1 MLKRE
6 KKAGDNTSQ
15 FATANK
21 GVEGTASGAPAT
33 RKVVED
39 ELYITTRE
47 ILRGDTERFEEIVE
61 RFRMYVYQIAWKMT
75 TNYDDAMDI
84 TQEVFMRVY
93 RALSSWKGR
102 SKFSTWLHRIAL
114 NTTIDYLRRNRR
126 HVREFVRLAEEEDS
140 EDLGRKLQEGVT
152 HETPSRV
159 LELKE
164 LRCAIYSAVVKLP
177 SRQRKC
183 FVLRHYYVLPIKEIA
198 EILGCSEGTV
208 KRHLYRA
215 LQRLRTLLK
224 S

>member
-1 MLKRE
+1 MMKRE
-6 KKAGDNTSQ
+6 KKAGDNTSL
-15 FATANK
+15 FAAANK
-21 GVEGTASGAPAT
+21 GVESSASGAPAT
-33 RKVVED
+33 HKVVED
-39 ELYITTRE
+39 DLYITTRE
-47 ILRGDTERFEEIVE
+47 ILRGDKERFEEIVE

-84 TQEVFMRVY
+84 TQEVFLRVY

-102 SKFSTWLHRIAL
+102 SKFSTWLHRIAV
-114 NTTIDYLRRNRR
+114 NTTIDYLRRNSRYAKT
-126 HVREFVRLAEEEDS
+126 FVEGQEREDS
-140 EDLGRKLQEGVT
+140 EDLDRKLREGVT
-152 HETPSRV
+152 HETPSRA

-177 SRQRKC
+177 GRQRKC
-183 FVLRHYYVLPIKEIA
+183 FVLRHYYGLPIKEIA